1 MKLLAL
7 LPHGNTAAF
16 LEQQRLSLAEK
27 TGRKIFA
34 FSPLYCPL
42 AVAPENEYTAAEAK
56 KLLVSARDAVSS
68 SANNEPCA
76 IVGTSCKKYGNVT
89 AYFCSITLP
98 FVEELNA
105 WCQKEGFQP
114 LRNTTPGF
122 CVGFTYR
129 KDAAGEILQ
138 DAIQQTET
146 QLTEQHK
153 MTVFQLALM
162 EFAPK
167 APFFDETAGKTTPTE
182 SDSAAQNSTAETPVF
197 EWKLIN
203 SVWKA
208 KRKEA

>member
-162 EFAPK
+162 EWLF
-167 APFFDETAGKTTPTE
+167 
-182 SDSAAQNSTAETPVF
+182 
-197 EWKLIN
+197 KLLHC
-203 SVWKA
+203 
-208 KRKEA
+208 RKPREKGSRNN